1 MTGVYIALRKTDAPG
16 LVPGLFSKL
25 TRGRLI
31 TKYPHAGVIVDGSLL
46 HITARDGMH
55 ATSDYRLADWDLFR
69 VDVPASLVLKRFADC
84 IGCRYDWLSLL
95 GFVLPW
101 RVSVRDWLYC
111 YEWVFLAVSGEL
123 PGRRV
128 TPEDL
133 LTFSKGKHGDQ

>member
-1 MTGVYIALRKTDAPG
+1 MKGVYIALRKTDAPG
-16 LVPGLFSKL
+16 LVPGLFSRL
-25 TRGRLI
+25 TRARLV
-31 TKYPHAGVIVDGSLL
+31 TNYPHGGVIVDGELL

-69 VDVPASLVLKRFADC
+69 VGVESSLVRKRFHDC
-84 IGCRYDWLSLL
+84 IGCKYDWLSQLS
-95 GFVLPW
+95 FVLPW

-111 YEWVFLAVSGEL
+111 FEWIFLAVTGEL

-133 LTFSKGKHGDQ
+133 LTFSEGKYGDQ